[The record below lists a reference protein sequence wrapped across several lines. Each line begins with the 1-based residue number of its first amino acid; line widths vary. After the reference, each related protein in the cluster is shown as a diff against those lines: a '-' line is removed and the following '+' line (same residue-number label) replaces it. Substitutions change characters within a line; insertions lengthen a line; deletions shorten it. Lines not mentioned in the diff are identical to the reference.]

1 MEILRRGESEL
12 SNFGNDRSLI
22 MIVDDT
28 PQNLKL
34 LENMLGEEGYLISAF
49 LDGSMALKAAAKKPP
64 DLILLDINM
73 PSLNGYEVCERLK
86 ADEKL
91 ADIPIIFLSALNDVA
106 DKVRAFQT
114 GGVDYVT
121 KPFQFE
127 EIHARVK
134 THLNS
139 RKLQKS
145 LALHT
150 NNLQGLVDEQI
161 KEILVTKEALFKT
174 QLATILA
181 FSKLAEVRDD
191 ETGQHIERTRVF
203 CRILT
208 EQLRV
213 QCSVGAE
220 IDNSFVDNIY
230 FAAALHDIGK
240 VAISDEILLKPGK
253 LTEEEFEIMKTHTA
267 LGARTLQTMLE
278 HYPENAFITMAIEIS
293 RSHHEKWDGTGYPQN
308 LKGKSIPLS
317 ARIMALADVYDALT
331 SERRY
336 KPGFSH
342 EKSRD
347 IILEGRGTHFDP
359 AVIDAF
365 LVLEDQFRD
374 IRQNLK

>member
-1 MEILRRGESEL
+1 MSMSEL
-12 SNFGNDRSLI
+12 ANNPSLI

-34 LENMLGEEGYLISAF
+34 LESMLGEQGYMIAAF

-73 PSLNGYEVCERLK
+73 PDLNGYEVCERLK
-86 ADEKL
+86 ADKEL
-91 ADIPIIFLSALNDVA
+91 ADIPVIFLSALNDVA

-134 THLNS
+134 THLNF
-139 RKLQKS
+139 RKLQNS
-145 LALHT
+145 LAMHN

-161 KEILVTKEALFKT
+161 KEILVTKEALYKT

-213 QCSVGAE
+213 QYPVDTE

-240 VAISDEILLKPGK
+240 VAISDEILLKPAK
-253 LTEEEFEIMKTHTA
+253 LTAEEFEIMKTHTA
-267 LGARTLQTMLE
+267 VGAKTLQTMLE

-293 RSHHEKWDGTGYPQN
+293 LSHHEKWDGRGYPQS
-308 LKGKSIPLS
+308 LKGKNIPLS

-336 KPGFSH
+336 KTAFSH
-342 EKSRD
+342 EKSRA
-347 IILEGRGTHFDP
+347 IILEGRGIHFDP

-365 LVLEDQFRD
+365 LALEDKFRD
-374 IRQNLK
+374 IRQDLK

>member
-1 MEILRRGESEL
+1 MSKL
-12 SNFGNDRSLI
+12 GNKSSLI
-22 MIVDDT
+22 MIVDDN

-34 LENMLGEEGYLISAF
+34 LENMLGEEGYMISAF

-73 PSLNGYEVCERLK
+73 SGLNGYEVCERLK
-86 ADEKL
+86 ADKNL
-91 ADIPIIFLSALNDVA
+91 ADIPIIFLSALNEVA
-106 DKVRAFQT
+106 DKVRAFQI
-114 GGVDYVT
+114 GGVDYIT

-134 THLNS
+134 THLNI

-150 NNLQGLVDEQI
+150 NNLQALVDEQI
-161 KEILVTKEALFKT
+161 KEILLTKEALFKT

-208 EQLRV
+208 EQLRLK
-213 QCSVGAE
+213 CSVDTE

-240 VAISDEILLKPGK
+240 VAISDKILLKPGK
-253 LTEEEFEIMKTHTA
+253 LTEEEFEVMKTHTSV
-267 LGARTLQTMLE
+267 GARTLQTVLE
-278 HYPENAFITMAIEIS
+278 HYPENDFILMAIEIS
-293 RSHHEKWDGTGYPQN
+293 LSHHEKWDGTGYPQN

-336 KPGFSH
+336 KPTFSH
-342 EKSRD
+342 EESRD

-359 AVIDAF
+359 AIIDAF
-365 LVLEDQFRD
+365 LVLEDQFRY
-374 IRQNLK
+374 IRHDLK

>member
-1 MEILRRGESEL
+1 MNE
-12 SNFGNDRSLI
+12 
-22 MIVDDT
+22 
-28 PQNLKL
+28 
-34 LENMLGEEGYLISAF
+34 
-49 LDGSMALKAAAKKPP
+49 
-64 DLILLDINM
+64 
-73 PSLNGYEVCERLK
+73 
-86 ADEKL
+86 
-91 ADIPIIFLSALNDVA
+91 VA
-106 DKVRAFQT
+106 DKVRAFQI

-213 QCSVGAE
+213 QCSVNTE
-220 IDNSFVDNIY
+220 IDNSFADNIY

-267 LGARTLQTMLE
+267 VGAKTLQT
-278 HYPENAFITMAIEIS
+278 
-293 RSHHEKWDGTGYPQN
+293 PQN

-336 KPGFSH
+336 KPAFSH

-347 IILEGRGTHFDP
+347 IILEGRGIHFDP

-374 IRQNLK
+374 IRQDIK

>member
-1 MEILRRGESEL
+1 M
-12 SNFGNDRSLI
+12 SNFANDHPLI
-22 MIVDDT
+22 MIVDDI
-28 PQNLKL
+28 PQNLNL
-34 LENMLGEEGYLISAF
+34 LETMLGDEGYLISAF
-49 LDGSMALKAAAKKPP
+49 LDGAMALKAAAKKPP

-73 PSLNGYEVCERLK
+73 PGLNGYEVCEQLK
-86 ADEKL
+86 ANKEL
-91 ADIPIIFLSALNDVA
+91 ADIPVIFLSALNDVA
-106 DKVRAFQT
+106 DKVRAFQA

-134 THLNS
+134 THLNF

-145 LALHT
+145 LARHN

-161 KEILVTKEALFKT
+161 KEIIVTKEALFKT

-181 FSKLAEVRDD
+181 FSKLAEVRHD
-191 ETGQHIERTRVF
+191 ETGQHIERTRTY

-208 EQLRV
+208 EQLRG
-213 QCSVGAE
+213 QCLMDTE

-230 FAAALHDIGK
+230 FASALHDIGK
-240 VAISDEILLKPGK
+240 VAISDAILLKPGK
-253 LTEEEFEIMKTHTA
+253 LTAEEFEIMKTHTVV
-267 LGARTLQTMLE
+267 GAKTLQTMLE
-278 HYPENAFITMAIEIS
+278 HYPENTFIIMAIEIS
-293 RSHHEKWDGTGYPQN
+293 LSHHEKWDGSGYPEN

-331 SERRY
+331 SERCY
-336 KPGFSH
+336 KTAFSH

-347 IILEGRGTHFDP
+347 IILEGRGKHFDP

-374 IRQNLK
+374 IRQELK

>member
-1 MEILRRGESEL
+1 MNNLINNS
-12 SNFGNDRSLI
+12 SFI

-34 LENMLGEEGYLISAF
+34 LETMLGEEGYRISAF
-49 LDGSMALKAAAKKPP
+49 LDGAMALKAAAKKPP

-73 PSLNGYEVCERLK
+73 PGLNGFEVCEQFK
-86 ADEKL
+86 ADQKL
-91 ADIPIIFLSALNDVA
+91 ADIPIIFLSAMNEVT
-106 DKVRAFQT
+106 DKIKAFQS

-134 THLNS
+134 THLNL
-139 RKLQKS
+139 RRLRKS
-145 LALHT
+145 LAIH
-150 NNLQGLVDEQI
+150 NHNLQSLVDEQI
-161 KEILVTKEALFKT
+161 KEILVTKDALFKT

-203 CRILT
+203 CSILT

-213 QCSVGAE
+213 QCAVDTE

-230 FAAALHDIGK
+230 FASSLHDIGK
-240 VAISDEILLKPGK
+240 VAISDKILLKPGK
-253 LTEEEFEIMKTHTA
+253 LTPEEFGIMKTHTVV
-267 LGARTLQTMLE
+267 GSKTLQTMLE
-278 HYPENAFITMAIEIS
+278 HYPENAFITMAMEITL
-293 RSHHEKWDGTGYPQN
+293 SHHEKWDGSGYPQN

-331 SERRY
+331 SERCY
-336 KPGFSH
+336 KPAFSH
-342 EKSRD
+342 EKSRN
-347 IILEGRGTHFDP
+347 IIIEGRGTHFDP
-359 AVIDAF
+359 EVIEAF
-365 LVLEDQFRD
+365 LVLEGQFRKIKQD
-374 IRQNLK
+374 LRGYNVTRTL